1 MPHEIAAIVADVA
14 KVVPGSHLGI
24 HAHDDCGCAVANS
37 LAAVEAGARH
47 IQGTLNGLGE
57 RCGNANLVTL
67 IGALKLKDQY
77 SERFDLG
84 VTDEAL
90 GQLTH
95 MSRQVDEILNRPAEP
110 PRAFRGRERVRDES
124 GHPRLGG
131 AEGSA
136 HLRARGA

>member
-14 KVVPGSHLGI
+14 QVVPGSHLGI

-95 MSRQVDEILNRPAEP
+95 MSRQVDEILNRPREP
-110 PRAFRGRERVRDES
+110 PCAFRGRERVRDES
-124 GHPRLGG
+124 RHPCLGG
-131 AEGSA
+131 VEGPA